1 MTHRLFIYG
10 TLLPGLCRHSV
21 MQGAQHISPGKT
33 NGCLY
38 DLGPYPALVL
48 QPMALDGVP
57 VAWVRG
63 EVYEVSDALLTQLD
77 SVEAY
82 VPTQPENS
90 EYVRETVWVESA
102 NGTQVQAWTYVYNQ
116 DLSQAQ
122 RIAHGD
128 YVRHLKEAGYTPIS

>member
-21 MQGAQHISPGKT
+21 MQGAQHISAGKT
-33 NGCLY
+33 MGCLY

-48 QPMALDGVP
+48 QPKASDFEP
-57 VAWVRG
+57 ATWVRG
-63 EVYEVSDALLTQLD
+63 ELYEVSDALLMELD

-82 VPTQPENS
+82 DPARPDSS
-90 EYVRETVWVESA
+90 EYVRETVWAESA
-102 NGTQVQAWTYVYNQ
+102 DGTQVQAWTYVYNQ
-116 DLSQAQ
+116 DLSDAK

-128 YVRHLKEAGYTPIS
+128 YVRHLKETGFTPTW

>member
-21 MQGAQHISPGKT
+21 MQGAQHISAGKT
-33 NGCLY
+33 MGCLY
-38 DLGPYPALVL
+38 DLGPYPALFL
-48 QPMALDGVP
+48 QPTANDVEP
-57 VAWVRG
+57 VTWVRG
-63 EVYEVSDALLTQLD
+63 ELYEVSDALLTQLD

-128 YVRHLKEAGYTPIS
+128 YVRHLKEAGYTPTW

>member
-21 MQGAQHISPGKT
+21 MQGAHHISAGKSM
-33 NGCLY
+33 GCSY
-38 DLGPYPALVL
+38 NLGPYPALVL
-48 QPMALDGVP
+48 KP
-57 VAWVRG
+57 WVTDVLPAEWVGG

-77 SVEAY
+77 GVEAY
-82 VPTQPENS
+82 DPTQPDIS

-102 NGTQVQAWTYVYNQ
+102 DGMQVQACTYVYNQ
-116 DLSQAQ
+116 DLTQAE

-128 YVRHLKEAGYTPIS
+128 YLRHLKETGHTPTW